1 MKTIILFQNND
12 IKRTPD
18 TWKML
23 IELLQSKIT
32 RTLSEIFDYIR
43 IFEYLIIFE
52 YIRILFQISNNIRI
66 RIRSKLVKRI
76 LFVFVFGEK
85 KIFVTTLV
93 VTGWPPVCLDL
104 LQTKYLVVSH
114 QRSFH
119 SVDWSISM
127 QNSVGS

>member
-18 TWKML
+18 TLKML

-52 YIRILFQISNNIRI
+52 YIRILFQNSNNIHI
-66 RIRSKLVKRI
+66 RIR
-76 LFVFVFGEK
+76 
-85 KIFVTTLV
+85 
-93 VTGWPPVCLDL
+93 
-104 LQTKYLVVSH
+104 
-114 QRSFH
+114 
-119 SVDWSISM
+119 
-127 QNSVGS
+127 

>member
-1 MKTIILFQNND
+1 MKNFNIQMLNND
-12 IKRTPD
+12 INRTPD
-18 TWKML
+18 TLKML

-93 VTGWPPVCLDL
+93 PVAAGRRAVDDLFISYRLTGE
-104 LQTKYLVVSH
+104 KK
-114 QRSFH
+114 
-119 SVDWSISM
+119 M
-127 QNSVGS
+127 

>member
-1 MKTIILFQNND
+1 MKNFNIQMLNND
-12 IKRTPD
+12 INRTPD
-18 TWKML
+18 TLKML

-93 VTGWPPVCLDL
+93 GTCQLKLKD
-104 LQTKYLVVSH
+104 
-114 QRSFH
+114 
-119 SVDWSISM
+119 
-127 QNSVGS
+127 GSA

>member
-52 YIRILFQISNNIRI
+52 YIRILFQILNNIRI
-66 RIRSKLVKRI
+66 RIRSKMVKRI
-76 LFVFVFGEK
+76 LFVFVFSEK
-85 KIFVTTLV
+85 KIFVTTLP
-93 VTGWPPVCLDL
+93 WL
-104 LQTKYLVVSH
+104 
-114 QRSFH
+114 
-119 SVDWSISM
+119 
-127 QNSVGS
+127 